1 MTATE
6 PAQARAAPPRTV
18 IVGCSFAALELLYRL
33 ARRRG
38 RFAPGTMTVVSP
50 QEMHEFI
57 PLNHEVASGARPPE
71 ALRFDAGAFVRAI
84 GGEWIT
90 GELASLDTA
99 RRAIVLR
106 GGREVPYD
114 RLVLAVGGV
123 TDLPEKLADH
133 PAVNPARLTSD
144 ALALRRRL
152 HVLRVGGAQLLR
164 VVVVGTGITGVEW
177 SAELAGGR
185 VDGVRAA
192 VTLIGDAPRVLPR
205 MPSRVSTRAAHALS
219 ALGVEML
226 LHHRVVD
233 VGRDH
238 VYLADGTAIPV
249 DVVVWAGG
257 VRPNPVLASLGLP
270 LTPRGHV
277 VVGPRLAVP
286 GVEGVWAVGDCA
298 RIVERERE
306 WPTMARAIEAIWQGA
321 ALARQFAAR
330 DPEEARRPH
339 RLRRDFWYGIS
350 LGPRRS
356 AVVYRQMVIE
366 SRLFVWFRRALQHA
380 YYARF
385 RRLGRRLARRAP
397 S

>member
-1 MTATE
+1 MTASE
-6 PAQARAAPPRTV
+6 SAQTRATPPRTV
-18 IVGCSFAALELLYRL
+18 IMGCSFATLELLYRL

-38 RFAPGTMTVVSP
+38 RFAPGRMVVVSP
-50 QEMHEFI
+50 QEVHEFI
-57 PLNHEVASGARPPE
+57 PLNHEVASGARTPE
-71 ALRFDAGAFVRAI
+71 ELRFDAGAFVRAI

-90 GELASLDTA
+90 GELVSLDAA
-99 RRAIVLR
+99 RKAAVLR
-106 GGREVPYD
+106 GGRELPYD

-123 TDLPEKLADH
+123 TDVPEKLADH

-144 ALALRRRL
+144 AMALRRRL

-164 VVVVGTGITGVEW
+164 VAVVGAGLTGVEW

-192 VTLIGDAPRVLPR
+192 ITLIGDAPRVLPR
-205 MPSRVSTRAAHALS
+205 MPKRVSTRAAHALS

-238 VYLADGTAIPV
+238 VYLADGTAIAA

-270 LTPRGHV
+270 LTPRGYV
-277 VVGPRLAVP
+277 EVTPRLAVR

-321 ALARQFAAR
+321 TLARLFAAR
-330 DPEEARRPH
+330 NPEEARRPH
-339 RLRRDFWYGIS
+339 RLRRDFWYGVS
-350 LGPRRS
+350 LGPHRS
-356 AVVYRQMVIE
+356 AVVYKQLIIE
-366 SRLFVWFRRALQHA
+366 SRLLVWFRRALQRA

-385 RRLGRRLARRAP
+385 RRLARRLARRAA
-397 S
+397 